1 VNQDPFPPIAF
12 QSALTVAGVLFAV
25 YAFLYS
31 VYTTYTS
38 LVTSENLRRPP
49 IVGQVR
55 GVCIFISV
63 LIILGTVTA
72 WTATLLLHLSGWDFF
87 MAAILDLVMGA
98 VSIFTLVWSIMK
110 MS

>member
-38 LVTSENLRRPP
+38 LVTPENLRRSPV
-49 IVGQVR
+49 VGQVR
-55 GVCIFISV
+55 GACKFIAV
-63 LIILGTVTA
+63 LISFSTA
-72 WTATLLLHLSGWDFF
+72 IASVATLLLHLSGWDLF
-87 MAAILDLVMGA
+87 MAAILDLVMIA
-98 VSIFTLVWSIMK
+98 VSIFTLVWSIRN

>member
-1 VNQDPFPPIAF
+1 MNQDPFPPIAF

-38 LVTSENLRRPP
+38 LVTPENLRRPP

-55 GVCIFISV
+55 VVCRSIAV
-63 LIILGTVTA
+63 LILSSTVIA
-72 WTATLLLHLSGWDFF
+72 WVATLLLHLSGWDFF
-87 MAAILDLVMGA
+87 MAAVLDLVMSV
-98 VSIFTLVWSIMK
+98 VSIFTLVWSINK